1 MSANKKTQMILLIGK
16 LSLSH
21 APNIL
26 IDRLI
31 DRELKFI
38 IWKESYI
45 IPLHKSGNRNE
56 VSNYSGIAKLG
67 RIPKLFG
74 QILTNQ
80 LKFLIP

>member
-1 MSANKKTQMILLIGK
+1 MDIIQSWSVKVGVDVSKEKTQVILLIGN

-45 IPLHKSGNRNE
+45 IPLHKSGNKN
-56 VSNYSGIAKLG
+56 
-67 RIPKLFG
+67 
-74 QILTNQ
+74 
-80 LKFLIP
+80 